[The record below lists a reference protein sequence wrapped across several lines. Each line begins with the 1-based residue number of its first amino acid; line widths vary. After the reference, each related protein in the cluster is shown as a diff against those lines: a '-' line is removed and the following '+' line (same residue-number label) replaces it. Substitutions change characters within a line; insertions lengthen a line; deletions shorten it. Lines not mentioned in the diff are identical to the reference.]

1 METVKCIRFHRV
13 SLYFVT
19 VRSCVYSSAKI
30 LPLETLDEQAIRRM
44 LEARQDEMLACTRE
58 MRRKIKSTN
67 SLAQIE
73 QD

>member
-1 METVKCIRFHRV
+1 
-13 SLYFVT
+13 
-19 VRSCVYSSAKI
+19 
-30 LPLETLDEQAIRRM
+30 LETLDEQAIRRM